1 MHVTSF
7 ASAFPTNHHLVLPR
21 VPSLVTAVLNRTS
34 DWLWE
39 LRLGIRTG
47 GRREIDY
54 RDAARYQ
61 PVPYYVIERV
71 LDRLALGP
79 RDVFADIGSGKGRVV
94 LAAARR
100 PLCAVIGVEIDADL
114 HQIARENLRCL
125 RDARAPVRLEQRD
138 AATFDFTEVTAICFF
153 NPFGATTM
161 SAVLRRLGE
170 SLRLYRRP
178 VRIAYL
184 NPVCTHQ
191 FFTLPWLELVETWE
205 MSPWSRI
212 KTPVHFYRTR
222 TDRSGADLRRPA
234 EPPPPTP
241 FLTP

>member
-1 MHVTSF
+1 MHVPSF
-7 ASAFPTNHHLVLPR
+7 PSACPTNHHLVLPR
-21 VPSLVTAVLNRTS
+21 GPSLVTAALNRTS

-39 LRLGIRTG
+39 LRLGVRTG

-61 PVPYYVIERV
+61 PVPYCAVERV

-100 PLCAVIGVEIDADL
+100 PLREAIGVEIDADL
-114 HQIARENLRCL
+114 HRIATENLRHL
-125 RDARAPVRLEQRD
+125 HGAHAPVRLEQRD

-153 NPFGATTM
+153 NPFGEATM
-161 SAVLRRLGE
+161 AAVLRRLGE

-191 FFTLPWLELVETWE
+191 FFTQPWLELFETWE
-205 MSPWSRI
+205 MSPWNRV

-222 TDRSGADLRRPA
+222 TDRSGPDVRDSV
-234 EPPPPTP
+234 EPPPGKR
-241 FLTP
+241 FLNA